1 MEAVQ
6 LAKFKHALKTQQ
18 AVALHDLRENRGIIA
33 VERNADEMDQTGQFA
48 ERDVAILSLNRRS
61 EQVSNIQAALR
72 RIEDGTFG
80 TYTNC
85 DETIGQSR
93 LVAVPWTPFC
103 IRCQEIVDRG
113 DRSNVEPDYEF
124 DFNAV

>member
-1 MEAVQ
+1 
-6 LAKFKHALKTQQ
+6 
-18 AVALHDLRENRGIIA
+18 
-33 VERNADEMDQTGQFA
+33 MDQTGQSA
-48 ERDVAILSLNRRS
+48 VRDVAILSLNRRS

-80 TYTNC
+80 TCTNC
-85 DETIGQSR
+85 EETIGQNR

-113 DRSNVEPDYEF
+113 DTSNVEPDYEL

>member
-18 AVALHDLRENRGIIA
+18 TVALHDRGENREILA

-80 TYTNC
+80 TCTNC
-85 DETIGQSR
+85 EETIGRNR
-93 LVAVPWTPFC
+93 LVAIPWTRFC
-103 IRCQEIVDRG
+103 IRCQETVDRG
-113 DRSNVEPDYEF
+113 DTSNGEPDYEL

>member
-6 LAKFKHALKTQQ
+6 LVKFKRALKAQRT
-18 AVALHDLRENRGIIA
+18 VALHALGENREVLA
-33 VERNADEMDQTGQFA
+33 VERNADEMDQTGQSA

-61 EQVSNIQAALR
+61 EQVSNIQAALH

-80 TYTNC
+80 TCANC
-85 DETIGQSR
+85 EETIGRNR

-113 DRSNVEPDYEF
+113 DTSNVEPDYEL